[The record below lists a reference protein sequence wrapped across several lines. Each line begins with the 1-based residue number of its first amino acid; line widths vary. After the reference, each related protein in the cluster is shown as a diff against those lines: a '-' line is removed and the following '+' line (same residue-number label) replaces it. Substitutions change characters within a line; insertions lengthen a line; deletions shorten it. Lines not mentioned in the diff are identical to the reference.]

1 MQEQEV
7 LLLKDN
13 VLLEGCTTNILCV
26 RNKTIYFPK
35 NNFYKGTT
43 MNYLLRNTKRTNK
56 KINISIYELSTFD
69 EIILV
74 GSGKGVISLKSIKN
88 IDWKPK
94 SNLIYKELLNTYNK
108 LL

>member
-1 MQEQEV
+1 
-7 LLLKDN
+7 
-13 VLLEGCTTNILCV
+13 
-26 RNKTIYFPK
+26 
-35 NNFYKGTT
+35 

-74 GSGKGVISLKSIKN
+74 GSGKGVISLNSIKN